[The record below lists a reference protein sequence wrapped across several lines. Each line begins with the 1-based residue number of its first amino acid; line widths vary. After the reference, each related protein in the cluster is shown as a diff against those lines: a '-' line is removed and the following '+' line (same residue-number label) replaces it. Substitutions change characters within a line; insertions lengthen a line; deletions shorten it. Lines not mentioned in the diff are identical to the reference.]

1 MSPLITTLLIVTGAL
16 ALAFRRS
23 ALTTWTAF
31 GFGVMALIH
40 LLGTGLSWFTWGVF
54 VVVAVILNVRPL
66 RRRLLSAHLL
76 RWFRNVLPPMSATEK
91 EAIDAGTVWWDAELF
106 SGRPDWRRLLD
117 TPSPE
122 LTAEEKAFL
131 DGPTAEL
138 CRMLDDWKIENETGD
153 LPPE

>member
-1 MSPLITTLLIVTGAL
+1 MSTLVVTLLIVTAAA

-23 ALTTWTAF
+23 SLTTWTVFVF
-31 GFGVMALIH
+31 GAMALIH
-40 LLGTGLSWFTWGVF
+40 LLGTGLSWITWSVF
-54 VVVAVILNVRPL
+54 LVVAAILNVRPL
-66 RRRLLSAHLL
+66 RRHLLSTHLL

-122 LTAEEKAFL
+122 LNA
-131 DGPTAEL
+131 
-138 CRMLDDWKIENETGD
+138 
-153 LPPE
+153 